1 MDNYIACLLGGA
13 IGDALGAPVEF
24 DSIALI
30 REKYGPHG
38 VTGYVEYADDTGE
51 FTDDT
56 QMTLFTAEGLLR
68 AWHRAHLKGIGGA
81 TTHIVHESYLR
92 WLHTQGERPDYGQK
106 NKALDY
112 AQNGWLIQQQALFKR
127 RAPGNSCLSAL
138 KSGKAGTIS
147 TPINDSKGCG
157 GIMRMAPV
165 GLIFKGNPEK
175 SFTTGCDLAAITH
188 GHPTGY
194 LSAGFFASLIS
205 DLAVATPFEK
215 ALQNALQILRLWPNH
230 HETLM
235 VVENAINLYELSKAD
250 LLANPKLLPQH
261 IEKLG
266 KGWVA
271 EEALAIS
278 LYCCLL
284 YPTDFPKGVLAAV
297 NHSGDSDSTGS
308 IAGNLLGLMNGLQS
322 LPQPW
327 INQLRHHPIVIAIAK
342 DLHTGIKGNTYEP
355 DNEWWEKYPGY

>member
-1 MDNYIACLLGGA
+1 MNDYISCLLGGA

-24 DSIALI
+24 DSISHI
-30 REKYGPHG
+30 REKQGPQG
-38 VTGYVEYADDTGE
+38 ITGYVEYADGTGE

-92 WLHTQGERPDYGQK
+92 WLHTQGERLDYGQK
-106 NKALDY
+106 NKAMVHT
-112 AQNGWLIQQQALFKR
+112 QNGWLIQQQALFKR

-138 KSGKAGTIS
+138 KSGNVGTIS
-147 TPINDSKGCG
+147 APINNSKGCG

-165 GLIFKGNPEK
+165 GLIFKGDPEK
-175 SFTTGCDLAAITH
+175 SFATGCDLAAITH

-194 LSAGFFASLIS
+194 LCAGFFASLIA

-215 ALQNALQILRLWPNH
+215 ALQNVLQILRRWPGH
-230 HETLM
+230 QETLM
-235 VVENAINLYELSKAD
+235 AVENAINQYEISKAD
-250 LLANPKLLPQH
+250 LLDSPELFPQH

-278 LYCCLL
+278 LFCCLH
-284 YPTDFPKGVLAAV
+284 YPTNFPKGILAAV

-322 LPQPW
+322 LPQTW
-327 INQLRHHPIVIAIAK
+327 INQLRHYPIVIAIAK
-342 DLHTGIKGNTYEP
+342 DLHTGMKGDMDEP
-355 DNEWWEKYPGY
+355 DNKWWEKYPGH